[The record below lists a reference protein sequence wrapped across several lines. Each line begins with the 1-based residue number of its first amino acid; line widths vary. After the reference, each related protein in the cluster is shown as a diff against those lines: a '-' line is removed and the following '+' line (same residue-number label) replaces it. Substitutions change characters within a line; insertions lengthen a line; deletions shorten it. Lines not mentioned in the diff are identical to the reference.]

1 MYKYTCVYIIYTYMN
16 EYIYIHMS
24 YDYIYMYWTLT
35 LHYHWNMPLT
45 YARRALLYHMS
56 RPFKHK
62 THLAYWELYA
72 PKNKKNMLVH
82 PDSATAQLAIMS
94 WVSWKL
100 DLNISNGSPR
110 LSQWQLYL
118 PLHEVPQ
125 QFLCPT
131 SNFAMFG
138 CPCAMYINII
148 THTHIYIY
156 LNVYVN
162 IYIYMYLLYIRMI
175 MYVPLHIHT
184 HTYNI

>member
-1 MYKYTCVYIIYTYMN
+1 MN
-16 EYIYIHMS
+16 IYIYICHMI
-24 YDYIYMYWTLT
+24 IYMYWTLT

-82 PDSATAQLAIMS
+82 PDSATAQLDIICKGYHELGQLEARFEHFEWFTKVIPVTTLPPLTWS
-94 WVSWKL
+94 SSTVSVPHQQLCHVW
-100 DLNISNGSPR
+100 
-110 LSQWQLYL
+110 LS
-118 PLHEVPQ
+118 
-125 QFLCPT
+125 LCYVYKY
-131 SNFAMFG
+131 NH
-138 CPCAMYINII
+138 
-148 THTHIYIY
+148 THTYIYIY